1 VTYRQILRELAFDAH
16 GVVTLDAARAAGV
29 PEVSVRQ
36 LAERGALERLGKGVY
51 RMTEMPR
58 GALDEFAEAVA
69 LVGGDAVL
77 ADEAVLAAHDLAQV
91 NLRRIKVAVPSPSV
105 AVPSPSRVR
114 QELPRTID
122 VVRRRVP
129 EADRDA
135 VDGIPSMSITAAL
148 IASIGRVMPERL
160 LDAAQQARARS
171 LISAADLDQVTQTI
185 NSAGRKSRRTP
196 TGKEGD
202 TA

>member
-1 VTYRQILRELAFDAH
+1 MGGAAVTYRQILRELAFDAH

-91 NLRRIKVAVPSPSV
+91 NLRRIKVAVPSPS
-105 AVPSPSRVR
+105 RVR

-185 NSAGRKSRRTP
+185 NSAGRK
-196 TGKEGD
+196 
-202 TA
+202 

>member
-1 VTYRQILRELAFDAH
+1 MTYRQILRELAFDAH

-91 NLRRIKVAVPSPSV
+91 NLRRIKVAVPSPS
-105 AVPSPSRVR
+105 RVR

>member
-91 NLRRIKVAVPSPSV
+91 NLRRIKVAVPSPS
-105 AVPSPSRVR
+105 RVR

>member
-1 VTYRQILRELAFDAH
+1 MGGAAVTYRQILRELAFDAH

-91 NLRRIKVAVPSPSV
+91 NLRRIKVAVPSPS
-105 AVPSPSRVR
+105 RVR